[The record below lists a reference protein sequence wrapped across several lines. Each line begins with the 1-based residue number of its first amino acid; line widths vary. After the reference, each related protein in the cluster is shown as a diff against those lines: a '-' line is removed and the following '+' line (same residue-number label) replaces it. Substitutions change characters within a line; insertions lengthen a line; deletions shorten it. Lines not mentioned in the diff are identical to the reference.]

1 MFSGREEFKGG
12 LEVFRTESV
21 ARSYGRRGRL
31 VGRVETV
38 TVTTVERAPEKRRW
52 GALAL
57 KGFGALVFW
66 AVTNPDKVLDLLAAF
81 VGFGG
86 GGGRGSGGRR
96 YYPRRPPTLSPK
108 GRAPPLPPIPVLS
121 PRIFRGVLWRGCWC
135 W

>member
-38 TVTTVERAPEKRRW
+38 TVTKVPEKRCW

-57 KGFGALVFW
+57 KGFGLVVFW
-66 AVTNPDKVLDLLAAF
+66 AVTNPDKVLDLLAALVRF
-81 VGFGG
+81 LG
-86 GGGRGSGGRR
+86 
-96 YYPRRPPTLSPK
+96 L
-108 GRAPPLPPIPVLS
+108 
-121 PRIFRGVLWRGCWC
+121 
-135 W
+135 